1 MNKDN
6 EKQLLTT
13 GVYEAPKC
21 EVVEMMGEGALLYGE
36 NSGIT
41 PQKSSPEEV
50 LMMRMKIINSIYL
63 IL

>member
-21 EVVEMMGEGALLYGE
+21 EVVEMMGEGALLDG
-36 NSGIT
+36 NSGGDGD
-41 PQKSSPEEV
+41 PAYPWGRRGSNDDEEEEF
-50 LMMRMKIINSIYL
+50 
-63 IL
+63 

>member
-21 EVVEMMGEGALLYGE
+21 EVIEMMGEGALLCGE
-36 NSGIT
+36 NSGIN
-41 PQKSSPEEV
+41 PPEE
-50 LMMRMKIINSIYL
+50 LSRRGSYDEDEDY
-63 IL
+63 

>member
-21 EVVEMMGEGALLYGE
+21 EVVEMMGEGNLLIGSVE
-36 NSGIT
+36 EGDGREEWGR
-41 PQKSSPEEV
+41 SSRRRDDDEDDF
-50 LMMRMKIINSIYL
+50 
-63 IL
+63 

>member
-21 EVVEMMGEGALLYGE
+21 EVVEMMGEGALLE
-36 NSGIT
+36 SSSGIN
-41 PQKSSPEEV
+41 PPEE
-50 LMMRMKIINSIYL
+50 LSRRGSYDEDEDY
-63 IL
+63 

>member
-36 NSGIT
+36 NSGIN
-41 PQKSSPEEV
+41 PPEE
-50 LMMRMKIINSIYL
+50 LSRRGSYDEDEDY
-63 IL
+63 

>member
-21 EVVEMMGEGALLYGE
+21 EVVEMMGKELF
-36 NSGIT
+36 
-41 PQKSSPEEV
+41 
-50 LMMRMKIINSIYL
+50 
-63 IL
+63 

>member
-21 EVVEMMGEGALLYGE
+21 EVVEMMGEGALIYCTRVVKGGHYKPWGRRGS
-36 NSGIT
+36 NDD
-41 PQKSSPEEV
+41 EEEEF
-50 LMMRMKIINSIYL
+50 
-63 IL
+63 

>member
-21 EVVEMMGEGALLYGE
+21 EVIEMMGEGALLY
-36 NSGIT
+36 
-41 PQKSSPEEV
+41 PQI
-50 LMMRMKIINSIYL
+50 RN
-63 IL
+63 

>member
-36 NSGIT
+36 LFWGGY
-41 PQKSSPEEV
+41 PRRALQKRF
-50 LMMRMKIINSIYL
+50 L
-63 IL
+63 

>member
-36 NSGIT
+36 NSGI
-41 PQKSSPEEV
+41 PPPEE
-50 LMMRMKIINSIYL
+50 LSRRGSYDEDEDY
-63 IL
+63 

>member
-21 EVVEMMGEGALLYGE
+21 EVVEMMGEGALLDG
-36 NSGIT
+36 NSGGEGG
-41 PQKSSPEEV
+41 PHYPWGRRGSNEDEEEEF
-50 LMMRMKIINSIYL
+50 
-63 IL
+63 

>member
-21 EVVEMMGEGALLYGE
+21 EVIEMMGEGALLDDHSGVVDGGE
-36 NSGIT
+36 IRRGDSW
-41 PQKSSPEEV
+41 SDDEDEF
-50 LMMRMKIINSIYL
+50 
-63 IL
+63 

>member
-21 EVVEMMGEGALLYGE
+21 EVIEMMGEGALLDDH
-36 NSGIT
+36 SGVVIRRGD
-41 PQKSSPEEV
+41 SWNDDEDEF
-50 LMMRMKIINSIYL
+50 
-63 IL
+63 

>member
-21 EVVEMMGEGALLYGE
+21 EVVEMMGEGALLLGSVDGGDGGE
-36 NSGIT
+36 YPGTFSRGRFSGGDD
-41 PQKSSPEEV
+41 EE
-50 LMMRMKIINSIYL
+50 YD
-63 IL
+63 

>member
-36 NSGIT
+36 NSGIN
-41 PQKSSPEEV
+41 PPEEV

>member
-21 EVVEMMGEGALLYGE
+21 EVVEMMGEGNLLIGSVEGGE
-36 NSGIT
+36 GGDGGEEWGR
-41 PQKSSPEEV
+41 SSRRRDDDEDDF
-50 LMMRMKIINSIYL
+50 
-63 IL
+63 

>member
-21 EVVEMMGEGALLYGE
+21 EVIEMMGEGALLYGE
-36 NSGIT
+36 NSGIN
-41 PQKSSPEEV
+41 PLEE
-50 LMMRMKIINSIYL
+50 LSRRGSYDEDEDY
-63 IL
+63 

>member
-21 EVVEMMGEGALLYGE
+21 EVVEMMGEGNLLIGSVEGGDGGE
-36 NSGIT
+36 EWGR
-41 PQKSSPEEV
+41 SSRRRDDDEDDF
-50 LMMRMKIINSIYL
+50 
-63 IL
+63 

>member
-21 EVVEMMGEGALLYGE
+21 EVIEMMGEGALLYGE
-36 NSGIT
+36 NSGIN
-41 PQKSSPEEV
+41 PPRRALQKRF
-50 LMMRMKIINSIYL
+50 L
-63 IL
+63 

>member
-21 EVVEMMGEGALLYGE
+21 EVVEMMGEGNLLIGIVEGGDVGE
-36 NSGIT
+36 DCGR
-41 PQKSSPEEV
+41 SSRRRDDDEDDF
-50 LMMRMKIINSIYL
+50 
-63 IL
+63 

>member
-21 EVVEMMGEGALLYGE
+21 EVVEMMGGRSSTLWRKFWDKPPRRAL
-36 NSGIT
+36 
-41 PQKSSPEEV
+41 QKRF
-50 LMMRMKIINSIYL
+50 L
-63 IL
+63 

>member
-21 EVVEMMGEGALLYGE
+21 EVVEMMGG
-36 NSGIT
+36 
-41 PQKSSPEEV
+41 
-50 LMMRMKIINSIYL
+50 R
-63 IL
+63 

>member
-21 EVVEMMGEGALLYGE
+21 EVVEMMGEGNLLIGSVEGGDGGDGGE
-36 NSGIT
+36 EWGR
-41 PQKSSPEEV
+41 SSRRRDDDEDDF
-50 LMMRMKIINSIYL
+50 
-63 IL
+63 

>member
-36 NSGIT
+36 NSGINL
-41 PQKSSPEEV
+41 PEE
-50 LMMRMKIINSIYL
+50 LSRRGSYDEDEDY
-63 IL
+63 

>member
-21 EVVEMMGEGALLYGE
+21 EVVEMMGEGNLLIGSVEGGGE
-36 NSGIT
+36 EWGR
-41 PQKSSPEEV
+41 SSRRRDDDEDDF
-50 LMMRMKIINSIYL
+50 
-63 IL
+63 

>member
-21 EVVEMMGEGALLYGE
+21 EVIEMMGEGTLLLGSNENAGGE
-36 NSGIT
+36 GT
-41 PQKSSPEEV
+41 PWPGTRSRGGYDEEED
-50 LMMRMKIINSIYL
+50 YD
-63 IL
+63 

>member
-21 EVVEMMGEGALLYGE
+21 EVIEMMGEGALLYGE
-36 NSGIT
+36 NSGIK
-41 PQKSSPEEV
+41 PPRRALQKRF
-50 LMMRMKIINSIYL
+50 L
-63 IL
+63 

>member
-21 EVVEMMGEGALLYGE
+21 EVVEMMGEGNLLIGSVEGGE
-36 NSGIT
+36 EWGR
-41 PQKSSPEEV
+41 SSRRRDDDEDDF
-50 LMMRMKIINSIYL
+50 
-63 IL
+63 

>member
-21 EVVEMMGEGALLYGE
+21 EVVEMMGEGNLLIGSVEGGGGGGGE
-36 NSGIT
+36 EWGR
-41 PQKSSPEEV
+41 SSRRRDDDEDDF
-50 LMMRMKIINSIYL
+50 
-63 IL
+63 

>member
-21 EVVEMMGEGALLYGE
+21 EVVEMMGEGTLLDDHSGVVERGE
-36 NSGIT
+36 IRRGDSW
-41 PQKSSPEEV
+41 SDDEDEF
-50 LMMRMKIINSIYL
+50 
-63 IL
+63 

>member
-21 EVVEMMGEGALLYGE
+21 EVVEMMGEGNLLVGSVDGGE
-36 NSGIT
+36 DGGEWGR
-41 PQKSSPEEV
+41 SSRRRDDDEDDF
-50 LMMRMKIINSIYL
+50 
-63 IL
+63 

>member
-21 EVVEMMGEGALLYGE
+21 EVVEMMGEGNLLYGE
-36 NSGIT
+36 SLGTGGGDELSLRRGSYDDEDEN
-41 PQKSSPEEV
+41 
-50 LMMRMKIINSIYL
+50 
-63 IL
+63 